1 MRRLVCWRLAVS
13 KQQTPST
20 ANESMRRR
28 QLSCGLVLAAALAAF
43 AAPAWAQDPTDHAA
57 HHVYELG
64 AFTIEDGTTIPQAK
78 IVYATYGH
86 LNARRDNAILLPSHY
101 LADHHGYDWL
111 IGPTLALDTTRFFLV
126 ATEMFGNGHSSS
138 PSNTPEPFHGPRF
151 PVTTI
156 RDNVEAVHRL
166 LTQELGITHL
176 RAVIGFSMGAQQAFQ
191 WAVSYPTFMDRIV
204 ATSGTAK
211 CYGHGFVRLEGQIA
225 ALEADEDFKG
235 GDYAQEPMRGIRA
248 FGTVWAGWLFSQE
261 WWRRELWRTTTPP
274 AKSVEDA
281 LAAIVKGFEGADA
294 NDYILQARTWER
306 HDVGTTKGFDGSVE
320 RALRSITV
328 PVLYMP
334 SATDLYFPLGDAEY
348 ERQFIAHVRFVPI
361 PSLWGHPAGAGAA
374 PADRAFLNAH
384 IREFLDQR

>member
-1 MRRLVCWRLAVS
+1 VLLPVLSLAV
-13 KQQTPST
+13 
-20 ANESMRRR
+20 
-28 QLSCGLVLAAALAAF
+28 LLAPMSAR
-43 AAPAWAQDPTDHAA
+43 AQDTTDHAA

-64 AFTIEDGTTIPQAK
+64 AYAVESGATIPQTRL
-78 IVYATYGH
+78 VYATYGH
-86 LNARRDNAILLPSHY
+86 LDARHDNAILLPSHY
-101 LADHHGYDWL
+101 MADHHGYDWL
-111 IGPTLALDTTRFFLV
+111 IGPGLALDTTRYFLI

-156 RDNVEAVHRL
+156 RDNVTAVHRL

-176 RAVIGFSMGAQQAFQ
+176 RAIIGFSMGAEQAFQ

-225 ALEADEDFKG
+225 AIEADEDFKD
-235 GDYAQEPMRGIRA
+235 GDYTEEPARGIHA
-248 FGTVWAGWLFSQE
+248 FGAVWAGWLYSQE
-261 WWRRELWRTTTPP
+261 WWRRELWRSIMPKATS
-274 AKSVEDA
+274 AADA
-281 LAAIVKGFEGADA
+281 MAAIVKGFEGADA
-294 NDYILQARTWER
+294 NNYILQARTWER
-306 HDVGTTKGFDGSVE
+306 HDVGTTRGFDGNVE

-348 ERQFIAHVRFVPI
+348 ERQFIAHVQFVPI
-361 PSLWGHPAGAGAA
+361 PSLWGHPAGAGQA
-374 PADRAFLNAH
+374 PEDRAFLNAH
-384 IREFLDQR
+384 IHDFLGQH

>member
-1 MRRLVCWRLAVS
+1 MREASGQDTGRPASFV
-13 KQQTPST
+13 
-20 ANESMRRR
+20 
-28 QLSCGLVLAAALAAF
+28 AAAAGSLVVALLPVAF
-43 AAPAWAQDPTDHAA
+43 LLVAVLLVMPAGVRAQDTTDHAA
-57 HHVYELG
+57 HVYDLG
-64 AFTIEDGTTIPQAK
+64 AFTVESGATIPQATL
-78 IVYATYGH
+78 VYGTYGH
-86 LNARRDNAILLPSHY
+86 LNARHDNAILLPSHY
-101 LADHHGYDWL
+101 MADHHGYGWL
-111 IGPTLALDTTRFFLV
+111 IGPALALDTTKYFLI

-225 ALEADEDFKG
+225 AIEADGNFKG
-235 GDYAQEPMRGIRA
+235 GDYTEEPARGIDA
-248 FGTVWAGWLFSQE
+248 FGAVWAGWLYSQE
-261 WWRRELWRTTTPP
+261 WWRREMWRSIMPKATS
-274 AKSVEDA
+274 AADA
-281 LAAIVKGFEGADA
+281 MAAIVKGFEGADA
-294 NDYILQARTWER
+294 NNYILQARTWER
-306 HDVGTTKGFDGSVE
+306 HDVGTTKGFDGNVE

-348 ERQFIAHVRFVPI
+348 EKQFIAHVQFVPI
-361 PSLWGHPAGAGAA
+361 PSLWGHPAGAGQA
-374 PADRAFLNAH
+374 PEDRAFLNTH
-384 IREFLDQR
+384 IRDFLGQH